1 MDVSTLIFLGTLML
15 FSLGFGISGFIGNKA
30 EAYSPLSFS
39 TRSLS
44 AGILIAL
51 ILFICLTQPSI
62 EAGHYLL
69 SYICLFL
76 GVEPLIGAISVIASR
91 KVSDFWWRFVRR
103 KEQSTDRQY
112 LIFIFFLLSFSFFFA
127 FFLFYPPFI
136 SVG

>member
-1 MDVSTLIFLGTLML
+1 MDVNTLIFLGTLML
-15 FSLGFGISGFIGNKA
+15 FSLGLGISGFIGDKA

-39 TRSLS
+39 TRLLS
-44 AGILIAL
+44 TGILIAL
-51 ILFICLTQPSI
+51 MLFTSLTRPSI
-62 EAGHYLL
+62 EADDYLL

-76 GVEPLIGAISVIASR
+76 GVASLIGAISVIASR
-91 KVSDFWWRFVRR
+91 RVNDFWWRFVRR